1 MRNPCGIFD
10 KSLLS
15 AEIGPL
21 PFSLN
26 VNSETSETKG
36 CYVNLINSDQ
46 VHKTQTICTTFRVIS
61 WFIWT
66 PVGPFPDWRCLP
78 GYKLFEIDKY
88 VTHTLQMIMMTT
100 TMRWWWWWWE
110 EHIMTMPGE
119 GRVMWTRGIL
129 MANNKIWKNWPSFQ
143 MNGPKILSIW
153 QNEPIRQGSEST
165 SKFSNLRKFIGGLN
179 ALCL

>member
-1 MRNPCGIFD
+1 MANIAPVGE
-10 KSLLS
+10 KSMWNFWQILAQCS
-15 AEIGPL
+15 AEIEPL

-78 GYKLFEIDKY
+78 GYNL
-88 VTHTLQMIMMTT
+88 TNLS
-100 TMRWWWWWWE
+100 
-110 EHIMTMPGE
+110 EHIWPWSSTSVGAPGTFCLSS
-119 GRVMWTRGIL
+119 WQIL
-129 MANNKIWKNWPSFQ
+129 QPNF
-143 MNGPKILSIW
+143 LV
-153 QNEPIRQGSEST
+153 QGSQVSMQSERCMISSFVLAPST
-165 SKFSNLRKFIGGLN
+165 IWTQRLLLEKLTVAIQRLLPVIRTSRGSRQWFV
-179 ALCL
+179 